1 MSSNLSFSNVQSQS
15 NLSSSSNINQS
26 GIQLEGNLIGN
37 LRDNV
42 NQLGADITT
51 LVGGIF
57 GFDKEARQGLVEF
70 ANTVVNQDLGE
81 NAKMFADTM
90 LSTYNLA
97 LDDFGKMSLGD
108 MVGNVIE
115 GAWKHPLTAGLDVAT
130 IIGSVY
136 KGVPKKLKD
145 SLEKASDMDV
155 RVRAAEK
162 VTQDNVRLANS
173 GEGFLNAIDDL
184 AKKYPEQTL
193 GEAAEW
199 IETQGVKNVPKRLQ
213 PAVTD
218 LLKTNDIY
226 KSLVSQYGAEIL
238 KDSDMAVAELISK
251 KSGVAFADI
260 INNQK
265 LKDTNIYKE
274 TLKHVLENDVR
285 PLFHLKSYMGS
296 KKVTSSSKITS
307 DILQRKFGG
316 INYNSFGKNITGK
329 AREFV
334 DHLIASKVE
343 KSIDDINKII
353 DDVNKATGRNVKK
366 LQGSGAISNNILR
379 EINNELKK
387 TMLGSF
393 TYLGANV
400 LTTTLNILNN
410 FDLSAFGRTLKKLP
424 KFRMVDIAEAQTPL
438 LNIIS
443 RINNSFT
450 RPAVSVDRWLERLG
464 ARYIKELGVENA
476 KYLQSIT
483 PSLVATSNPLLRLLR
498 DAVPFGRY
506 PAAAMGELGAN
517 IVGKPE
523 KVFFYNQ
530 IAKIG
535 NELNQEIQQKL
546 VEEGKLKEVDPTK
559 AIRYNEDEDKLIQR
573 STVVTPI
580 QAANMF
586 LLGEYGDAI
595 QIPVIQFINKVMS
608 GSGDPN
614 VFTVNGKNYR
624 ISPDGKI
631 RTNKGEFD
639 LLPALRYAARNML
652 SPVQFYNQVLVPIMS
667 DKYIKDETAI
677 TNKLV
682 NDAQYANMGM
692 MSRRKVK
699 TEAREKLI
707 KRIGGTYE
715 YDYWTD
721 RVSKSAQRQILRQ
734 RMIRENLRTLE

>member
-15 NLSSSSNINQS
+15 NLNSPSNTNQS

-42 NQLGADITT
+42 NSLGADITT

-57 GFDKEARQGLVEF
+57 GFDKEARQGLANL
-70 ANTVVNQDLGE
+70 ANTVVNQNLGE
-81 NAKMFADTM
+81 NAKMFADAM

-108 MVGNVIE
+108 MVGNIIE

-130 IIGSVY
+130 IVGSVY
-136 KGVPKKLKD
+136 KGAPKKLKD
-145 SLEKASDMDV
+145 TLEKASDMDV

-173 GEGFLNAIDDL
+173 GEEFLNAIDDL
-184 AKKYPEQTL
+184 AKKYPEKTL

-199 IETQGVKNVPKRLQ
+199 IETQGINRVPKRLQ
-213 PAVTD
+213 PAVAD

-226 KSLVSQYGAEIL
+226 KSLASQYGAEIL
-238 KDSDMAVAELISK
+238 RDSDMAVAELISRK
-251 KSGVAFADI
+251 TGMAFDDI

-265 LKDTNIYKE
+265 IKE
-274 TLKHVLENDVR
+274 TWLYNQTLEHVLENNVR
-285 PLFHLKSYMGS
+285 PLFHLKPDVGI
-296 KKVTSSSKITS
+296 KTASSSEITS
-307 DILQRKFGG
+307 NILQRKFGG
-316 INYNSFGKNITGK
+316 INYETFGENITGK

-334 DHLIASKVE
+334 DHLISSKVE
-343 KSIDDINKII
+343 KSIDDINNII
-353 DDVNKATGRNVKK
+353 DEVNKSTGRNVKK
-366 LQGSGAISNNILR
+366 LQGSGAVMNNVLR
-379 EINNELKK
+379 EINSELKK
-387 TMLGSF
+387 SMLGSF

-410 FDLSAFGRTLKKLP
+410 FDLGAFTRTLKKLP
-424 KFRMVDIAEAQTPL
+424 KFRMVNVAEAETPL

-443 RINNSFT
+443 RINNKFA

-483 PSLVATSNPLLRLLR
+483 PSLVATSNPLLRLLK
-498 DAVPFGRY
+498 DVVPFGRY

-535 NELNQEIQQKL
+535 EELNQEIQQRL
-546 VEEGKLKEVDPTK
+546 VDEGKLKEVDPTK

-624 ISPDGKI
+624 VQPDGKI